1 MMKRL
6 VLLMG
11 LLTPFLVSSQTKQ
24 KPKVIEIKKLVID
37 KRDSYELSS
46 KDSSVSIFIDTLVM
60 RPDSKIKFFNKK
72 DVTMVVR
79 HAIIDKGAWM
89 GGSDGKNNGTN
100 LKLDI
105 NFFSLKDLSI
115 NVSGQDAKSA
125 NRKFDNGN
133 GGDVVINYLSSGVSP
148 QIQTAKQSAYIEVN
162 NRGGGYRT
170 NPQYDLAVIFGQI
183 RSGSPGRP
191 LGQLANGR
199 VYSGGYGSDGKTSI
213 QAVTT
218 LSQ

>member
-11 LLTPFLVSSQTKQ
+11 LLAPFLASSQTKL

-37 KRDSYELSS
+37 KRDSYEFDSR
-46 KDSSVSIFIDTLVM
+46 DSSVSIFIDTLVM
-60 RPDSKIKFFNKK
+60 RPDAKIKFFNKK
-72 DVTMVVR
+72 DVTMLVR
-79 HAIIDKGAWM
+79 NAIIDKGAWM

-100 LKLDI
+100 LKLGI
-105 NFFSLKDLSI
+105 KFLSLKNLTID
-115 NVSGQDAKSA
+115 VSGQDAKSA

-133 GGDVVINYLSSGVSP
+133 GGNVSIDYLSSGVVP
-148 QIQTAKQSAYIEVN
+148 QIQTSKQSAYIEVN

-199 VYSGGYGSDGKTSI
+199 VYSGGYGSEGKTTI
-213 QAVTT
+213 QSVTT

>member
-6 VLLMG
+6 VVLMG
-11 LLTPFLVSSQTKQ
+11 LLAPFLAGSQTKL

-37 KRDSYELSS
+37 KRDSYEFSS
-46 KDSSVSIFIDTLVM
+46 RDSSVSVFIDTLVM
-60 RPDSKIKFFNKK
+60 RPGAKIRFFNKK
-72 DVTMVVR
+72 EATMLVR
-79 HAIIDKGAWM
+79 HAVIEKGAWI

-100 LKLDI
+100 ITLNI
-105 NFFSLKDLSI
+105 NFSTLKSLTI
-115 NVSGQDAKSA
+115 NVAGQDAKSA

-133 GGDVVINYLSSGVSP
+133 GGNVVVNYLSSGVIP
-148 QIQTAKQSAYIEVN
+148 QIHISKQSAYLEID

-170 NPQYDLAVIFGQI
+170 NPQSDLAVIFGQI

-199 VYSGGYGSDGKTSI
+199 VYSGGYGSDGKTTIKATASLE
-213 QAVTT
+213 Q
-218 LSQ
+218 

>member
-11 LLTPFLVSSQTKQ
+11 LLTPFLASSQTKL

-37 KRDSYELSS
+37 KRDSYEFSS
-46 KDSSVSIFIDTLVM
+46 RDSSVSIFIDTLVM
-60 RPDSKIKFFNKK
+60 RPDANIKFLNKK

-79 HAIIDKGAWM
+79 HAFIEKGAWI

-100 LKLDI
+100 IQLDI
-105 NFFSLKDLSI
+105 NFSTLKNLAID
-115 NVSGQDAKSA
+115 VAGQDAKSA

-133 GGDVVINYLSSGVSP
+133 GGNVVINYLSSGVTP
-148 QIQTAKQSAYIEVN
+148 QIQTSKQSAYIEIK
-162 NRGGGYRT
+162 NRGGGYHT
-170 NPQYDLAVIFGQI
+170 SPQYDLAVIFGQI

-191 LGQLANGR
+191 LGQLSNGR
-199 VYSGGYGSDGKTSI
+199 VYSGGYGSDGKTTV

>member
-6 VLLMG
+6 VLFLGLCAPLMA
-11 LLTPFLVSSQTKQ
+11 SSQTKP
-24 KPKVIEIKKLVID
+24 KPKVIEISKLVID
-37 KRDSYELSS
+37 KRDSYEFSS

-60 RPDSKIKFFNKK
+60 RPNAKIQFLNKK
-72 DVTMVVR
+72 DVSMIVR
-79 HAIIDKGAWM
+79 HAIIDKGAWI
-89 GGSDGKNNGTN
+89 GGNDGKNNGTN
-100 LKLDI
+100 VKLDI
-105 NFFSLKDLSI
+105 HFASLKDLQI

-133 GGDVVINYLSSGVSP
+133 GGNVTLNYLASGVKP
-148 QIQTAKQSAYIEVN
+148 QIQTSKQSAYIEIN
-162 NRGGGYRT
+162 NRGGGYHT
-170 NPQYDLAVIFGQI
+170 NPQSDLAVIFGQI

-199 VYSGGYGSDGKTSI
+199 VYSGGLGIDGKTSI

-218 LSQ
+218 LAQ